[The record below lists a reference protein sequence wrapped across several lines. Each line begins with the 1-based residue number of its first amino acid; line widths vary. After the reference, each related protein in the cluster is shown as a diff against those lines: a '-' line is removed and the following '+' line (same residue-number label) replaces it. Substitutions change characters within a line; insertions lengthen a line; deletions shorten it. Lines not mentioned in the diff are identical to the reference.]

1 MELSSARDAVL
12 WGDLLCEEDV
22 DELEELSMGFPA
34 TGASFEFP
42 DDSDESIAAFVEGEA
57 EYSPAVDYPARL
69 RSRSIDSAAREVAVG
84 WILQVHAYYHFQPLT
99 AYLAVNYVDRFLSVH
114 RLPQAN
120 GWPLQLLSV
129 ACLSLAAKMEET
141 TVPSLLDLQVEGA
154 RFIFEPPTICKMEL
168 LVLTALKWRLRSVTP
183 FNFIDFFASKVDPSG
198 IYTRF
203 LVSSAAQIILSA
215 INDIDFLDHCP
226 SSIAA
231 AIIMCAVDEAP
242 DLAFIDPRQAVNWC
256 SGLTEEGITDCYR
269 LMQQV
274 VIKGMKGRSL
284 FILPHLRVRTAITL
298 SSETTSSSCFSWP
311 PNKKRKLNKN
321 CLWAR
326 EDKETAHEAES

>member
-1 MELSSARDAVL
+1 MELSSARDAAS
-12 WGDLLCEEDV
+12 WGDLLCEEDA
-22 DELEELSMGFPA
+22 DELDELSMGFP
-34 TGASFEFP
+34 GAGEAFEFP
-42 DDSDESIAAFVEGEA
+42 DESDESISVFVEGEA
-57 EYSPAVDYPARL
+57 EHSPAVDYPARL

-99 AYLAVNYVDRFLSVH
+99 AYLAVNYMDRFLSAH

-129 ACLSLAAKMEET
+129 ASLSLAAKMEET
-141 TVPSLLDLQVEGA
+141 FVPSLLDLQVEGA
-154 RFIFEPPTICKMEL
+154 RFIFEPRTICKMEH

-198 IYTRF
+198 VYRRY

-226 SSIAA
+226 SSIAV

-256 SGLTEEGITDCYR
+256 SGLTKEGITDCYR
-269 LMQQV
+269 LMQQI
-274 VIKGMKGRSL
+274 VIKGMKGRSP
-284 FILPHLRVRTAITL
+284 FILPHLRVKTLINL
-298 SSETTSSSCFSWP
+298 SSETTSSPYFSFP
-311 PNKKRKLNKN
+311 PNKKRKLSKN
-321 CLWAR
+321 CLWVR
-326 EDKETAHEAES
+326 EEKEATHEPE